1 MTCPSCGAQAG
12 ERGRFCAECGTPLA
26 AGPAGRESRKKVS
39 ILFMDIVGSTTLAER
54 MDPEALRQ
62 IMDSYFAAC
71 GAAIADHGG
80 VVEKFIGDAILA
92 VFGATVAR
100 EDDAVR
106 AVRAAVTALGALQD
120 LSAELMASY
129 QVSLEARCGICT
141 GDVVVTLL
149 ATGDFRVIGDAVN
162 TASRLQNAAPPGGI
176 LLDAATAA
184 MARSQVAI
192 EPVTPLALKGKAQA
206 VPAWRVAGTDLLE
219 ASAPDSAAPF
229 IGRGDELDE
238 LRHSFRRAARRRQ
251 ACLVTVL
258 GGPGIGKSRLVREFL
273 ATLPDG
279 PVGSNPALSHPGPRD
294 PGADNAA
301 GGVTVLSG
309 RSSAYGRGITY
320 QPLAQMLRSYP
331 GGWPALA
338 AVLSDEEGALAVR
351 SLATIMNEAPATGRD
366 SAGSGPAGSGR
377 AGLAAEAGAGPVGV
391 EDISWAVRYLLEALG
406 RTRPLVLVWEDLHQS
421 EQTLLDLVDD
431 IATWLTD
438 VPVLVLCVART
449 ELLEVRPGWGGGKP
463 CAMALELGPL
473 SYEQSATLVTE
484 LAMTGDVY
492 AHEQQEVCERVAGL
506 CDGNPLFAELLLD
519 VFAEAGPADQVPPTI
534 QAVLGARL
542 DQLPGPERAVIELAA
557 TIGRDFTREALT
569 AMAQADEITSHDL
582 GERLGRLT
590 RRRVIRQ
597 VPPGSYSFAQALLR
611 DTAYAFTSKARRE
624 RWHDFLACWYSGNG
638 SACQASGSGVG
649 LTTLSAAPG
658 GTADPMVMAYH
669 VEAAWRLHRE
679 LRPGDPTLPPL
690 ASAAADA
697 LTAEGMQAL
706 GRKDL
711 PAAIAL
717 LERARDLLP
726 PGDARHT
733 ALAVHIADAGLGLWD
748 EGRPAAALA
757 AAEAALPGSRRNAAA
772 CAVSRDLVALRLGLA
787 SPSAVVVTAE
797 RIAAELAGDPDDHL
811 SWSRLHQLQAH
822 VHLISER
829 TAAAEAALRL
839 ALARAR
845 AMGDRYEEERLVCAI
860 CELAQWTPTPVRDG
874 LELCAALADRFAA
887 GRGLLVPVLVTQAYL
902 LALGADVA
910 GARRALATARA
921 STSGL
926 HLDLADAAVMEMTGF
941 VESLAGDHRQAEAHY
956 RRALAVL
963 RTAQQAPDTQNIE
976 VAIAREL
983 FRQGRAGAA
992 ALALDRIE
1000 AGAPVMSTR
1009 ARIASTGLRARIAAA
1024 SGRHEQA
1031 LALARDA
1038 EARCAVTDDPCLAA
1052 QALTDLAVAARAAGQ
1067 PQDARRAGRD
1077 AQRLLAAK
1085 GADMLAARLREWLDA
1100 DENEAGGHPR
1110 ETGADPA

>member
-12 ERGRFCAECGTPLA
+12 GRGRFCAECGTPLA
-26 AGPAGRESRKKVS
+26 ARPAGRESRKKVS

-219 ASAPDSAAPF
+219 ASAPDPAAPF

-279 PVGSNPALSHPGPRD
+279 PAGSNPPLSHPGPRD

-320 QPLAQMLRSYP
+320 QPLAQMLGSYP

-338 AVLSDEEGALAVR
+338 AALSDAEGALAVR
-351 SLATIMNEAPATGRD
+351 SLATIMNEAPATGQ
-366 SAGSGPAGSGR
+366 
-377 AGLAAEAGAGPVGV
+377 VGV

-449 ELLEVRPGWGGGKP
+449 ELLEIRPGWGGGKP

-473 SYEQSATLVTE
+473 SYEQSAALVTE

-492 AHEQQEVCERVAGL
+492 PQEQQEVCERVAGL

-542 DQLPGPERAVIELAA
+542 DQLPAPERAVIELAA
-557 TIGRDFTREALT
+557 TIGRDFTREALA
-569 AMAQADEITSHDL
+569 AMAQADEITSQDL

-597 VPPGSYSFAQALLR
+597 VPPGSYSFTQALLR

-624 RWHDFLACWYSGNG
+624 RWHDFLASWYSGNG
-638 SACQASGSGVG
+638 SACQASGSRAG
-649 LTTLSAAPG
+649 LALRAAPG

-690 ASAAADA
+690 APAAADA
-697 LTAEGMQAL
+697 LAAGGMQAL

-748 EGRPAAALA
+748 EARPAAALA

-772 CAVSRDLVALRLGLA
+772 CAVTRDLVALRLGLA
-787 SPSAVVVTAE
+787 SPSAVAVTAE

-822 VHLISER
+822 VHLIAER
-829 TAAAEAALRL
+829 TAEAEAALRL

-992 ALALDRIE
+992 GLALDRIE
-1000 AGAPVMSTR
+1000 AGSPVMSTR
-1009 ARIASTGLRARIAAA
+1009 ARIAATGLRARIAAA

-1038 EARCAVTDDPCLAA
+1038 EARAAGTDDPCLAA
-1052 QALTDLAVAARAAGQ
+1052 QALTDLAVAAREAGQ
-1067 PQDARRAGRD
+1067 PREARRAGHD

-1085 GADMLAARLREWLDA
+1085 GADMLAARLRDWLDA
-1100 DENEAGGHPR
+1100 VENEDGSQPR
-1110 ETGADPA
+1110 EIGADPA